1 MKRADELCTYVRIAL
16 LLGHLETGITVEV
29 RHDPTLHIPGVGVRD
44 VVTICE
50 REDLRG
56 RV

>member
-1 MKRADELCTYVRIAL
+1 MTSADQLCAYVRIAL
-16 LLGHLETGITVEV
+16 LFGHLKTGITVEV

-44 VVTICE
+44 VVTIRE

-56 RV
+56 AV